1 VRRERALDV
10 GEIADGKMDGQRGA
24 RAAEFFQR
32 LAIGGMAE
40 DCMAVRVRIT
50 VCAISGRVNSV
61 LSAAA
66 AAAKAGT
73 PGVTS

>member
-1 VRRERALDV
+1 MASVAPERPSSSSV
-10 GEIADGKMDGQRGA
+10 SP
-24 RAAEFFQR
+24 
-32 LAIGGMAE
+32 GGMAE

-50 VCAISGRVNSV
+50 VCAISGSVNSV

-66 AAAKAGT
+66 TAAKAGT

>member
-1 VRRERALDV
+1 MV
-10 GEIADGKMDGQRGA
+10 
-24 RAAEFFQR
+24 
-32 LAIGGMAE
+32 
-40 DCMAVRVRIT
+40 VRVRIT
-50 VCAISGRVNSV
+50 VWAISGRVNSV